1 MLQNNSIILVIASY
15 VINIWIASKSFHMT
29 YDEISNIAQ
38 EEREFIEKNV
48 VLAFNLE
55 TKPIIKWILI
65 EALVGSILLTFFV
78 IFASKM

>member
-1 MLQNNSIILVIASY
+1 
-15 VINIWIASKSFHMT
+15 MT

-48 VLAFNLE
+48 VLAFNFE
-55 TKPIIKWILI
+55 AKPIIKWILI
-65 EALVGSILLTFFV
+65 EALVSSILLTFFA

>member
-1 MLQNNSIILVIASY
+1 
-15 VINIWIASKSFHMT
+15 MT

-55 TKPIIKWILI
+55 TRPIVKWVFI
-65 EALVGSILLTFFV
+65 EILVGSILLTFFA
-78 IFASKM
+78 IFGSKM